1 MITAVS
7 IGAGQR
13 GAQVYAEYALTH
25 PNELKIVAVAES
37 DVARREAFARRHK
50 IERGFVFDDWK
61 PLLEKG
67 KIADCAMICTQDRM
81 HTEPVK
87 QALKSGYHVMCEK
100 PMSPSARDCIEMGK
114 LAKKYDRTLTICHVL
129 RYSPFFTKLKEVID
143 SAVIGDIISIQHI
156 ECVGYWHQAHSF
168 VRGNWRNSEEASP
181 MILQKSCHDMD
192 ILAWLV
198 GKPCM
203 AVSSFGSLKHF
214 REEEAPEGAGYNCL
228 LDCAVEESCPYSAKK
243 IYCDDEE
250 WYSETIRKVVALE
263 GTADAVAEALKT
275 GPYGR
280 CVYRC
285 DNNVVDHQVVNLQ
298 FEGGITVSFTM
309 CAFTYEGSRIMN
321 IMGTKG
327 QIVCDMEKNEIEA
340 RDFLTGNRTKH
351 IVKVGNSGHSGSDE
365 KFVRGFLKTVRTNGA
380 FMLSGA
386 ESSVESHLIALAAEQ
401 SRVTGKTIYM
411 DEFCREV
418 WAPDET
424 KSDACKR

>member
-1 MITAVS
+1 MITAVL

-25 PNELKIVAVAES
+25 PNELRIVAVAES
-37 DVARREAFARRHK
+37 DAARREAFARRHQ

-327 QIVCDMEKNEIEA
+327 QIVCDMEKNEIEV

-386 ESSVESHLIALAAEQ
+386 EASVESHLIALAAEQ

-411 DEFCREV
+411 DEFYREV